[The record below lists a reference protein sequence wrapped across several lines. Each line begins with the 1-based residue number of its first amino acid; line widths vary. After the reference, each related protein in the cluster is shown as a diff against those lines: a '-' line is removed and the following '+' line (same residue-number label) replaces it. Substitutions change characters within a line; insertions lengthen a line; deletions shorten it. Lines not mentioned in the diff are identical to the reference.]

1 MAEFTA
7 SAVQTVNPGETV
19 IFDVTIYNGGCNGLN
34 HRDGS
39 GEFLIAGG
47 PTPVGPCCCRQ
58 DTREVPTSY
67 KANIAV
73 PTGGTVGAISMAIAV
88 DGATLPYTTM
98 TVTPAAVEEFFNIA
112 VTTNTPV
119 WKGCCQSV
127 TIRNTSDQ
135 PILVQQ
141 PLINFVGGM
150 NNA

>member
-19 IFDVTIYNGGCNGLN
+19 IFDVTVHNGGCNGLN

-47 PTPVGPCCCRQ
+47 PRPNGPCCCVR

-67 KANIAV
+67 KANIAI
-73 PTGGTVGAISMAIAV
+73 PTGGDVGAISMAIAV

-98 TVTPAAVEEFFNIA
+98 IVTPAAVEEFFNIS

-127 TIRNTSDQ
+127 TIRNTSNQ

-141 PLINFVGGM
+141 PLINFKEE
-150 NNA
+150 

>member
-19 IFDVTIYNGGCNGLN
+19 IFDVTVYNGGCNGLN

-47 PTPVGPCCCRQ
+47 PTAVGPCCCRK

-112 VTTNTPV
+112 VTTNTPI

-127 TIRNTSDQ
+127 TIRNTSNQ

>member
-19 IFDVTIYNGGCNGLN
+19 VFDTTIYSGGCDGIN

-47 PTPVGPCCCRQ
+47 PNMGGPCCCRR
-58 DTREVPTSY
+58 DTREVPTSF

-73 PTGGTVGAISMAIAV
+73 PTGGTAGAISMAIAV

-98 TVTPAAVEEFFNIA
+98 TVTPAAVEEFFS
-112 VTTNTPV
+112 VSVCTNTPV
-119 WKGCCQSV
+119 WRGCCQSV
-127 TIRNTSDQ
+127 TFRNTSDQ

-141 PLINFVGGM
+141 PLANFTGGM

>member
-19 IFDVTIYNGGCNGLN
+19 IFDVTVYNGGCNGLN

-141 PLINFVGGM
+141 PLINFTGGM